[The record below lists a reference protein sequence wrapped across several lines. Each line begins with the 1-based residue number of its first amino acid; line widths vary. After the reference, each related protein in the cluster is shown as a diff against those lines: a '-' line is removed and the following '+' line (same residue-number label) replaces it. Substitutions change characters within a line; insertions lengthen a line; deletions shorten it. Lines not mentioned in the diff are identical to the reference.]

1 MEDKN
6 LVIIGAGGQ
15 LGKALSTKY
24 PNSKAVDSDTLDIT
38 DFEAVKNFDWSNSTH
53 ILNAA
58 AYTNVDGAESPEGR
72 VLAWKINGNGIANLV
87 RIAQKHNLTLVHVS
101 TDYVFDGT
109 KDNHPEDEDLS
120 PLSVYGASKA
130 VGDLLVSTLEK
141 HYILRTS
148 WVIGDGKNFVR
159 SIEGLADKDISP
171 KVVNDQFGRLTFTD
185 ELVRAIDHILTNQVS
200 FGTYN
205 ISNEGETGSWADI
218 AREIYNQLGRND
230 LSVGNTTAKE
240 YFANQEYT
248 APRPTHSKLDLAK
261 IERTGFKPTDW
272 KEDLKT
278 YLGGV

>member
-1 MEDKN
+1 MDDSKF
-6 LVIIGAGGQ
+6 LIIGAYGQ
-15 LGKALSTKY
+15 LGKALQTKY
-24 PNSKAVDSDTLDIT
+24 PNAQAVDSNKLDIT
-38 DFEAVKNFDWSNSTH
+38 DLKQLHEFDWSNITN

-72 VLAWKINGNGIANLV
+72 ILAWKINGNGIANLV

-109 KDNHPEDEDLS
+109 KDNHSEDEDLS

-159 SIEGLADKDISP
+159 SIRGLADKDISP
-171 KVVNDQFGRLTFTD
+171 KVVNDQFGRLTFTA
-185 ELVRAIDHILTNQVS
+185 ELVRAIDHILANQLD

-205 ISNEGETGSWADI
+205 ISNEGEPGSWANI

-230 LSVGNTTAKE
+230 LTVSNTTAKE
-240 YFANQEYT
+240 YFANQEYS
-248 APRPTHSKLDLAK
+248 APRPTHSKLDLTK
-261 IERTGFKPTDW
+261 IEQSGFRPTDW